1 MKTVFID
8 VDTQNDFVLPA
19 GALYV
24 PGAETIV
31 SAVASL
37 NQFAA
42 DRGHALI
49 STVDAHSE
57 NDPEFRTWKPHCV
70 LGTVGQQKPAGT
82 LVSSGQTIF
91 PKVTTNA
98 FATGEMDVLLDAI
111 DADRYVVYGVVTEI
125 CVDAVI
131 RGLLRR
137 SKRGDIQLVTDAVRH
152 LDSAASDALFGGLQ
166 TAGGKLVTCSS
177 VVS

>member
-24 PGAETIV
+24 PGAEKV
-31 SAVASL
+31 VPAVARL
-37 NQFAA
+37 NHFAA

-70 LGTVGQQKPAGT
+70 VDTVGQQKPAAT

-91 PKVTTNA
+91 PKVSTNA
-98 FATGEMDVLLDAI
+98 FATGELDVLLDAL

-125 CVDAVI
+125 CVHAVV

-137 SKRGDIQLVTDAVRH
+137 AKHAEIQVVTDAVRH
-152 LDSAASDALFGGLQ
+152 LDPAAAE
-166 TAGGKLVTCSS
+166 
-177 VVS
+177 